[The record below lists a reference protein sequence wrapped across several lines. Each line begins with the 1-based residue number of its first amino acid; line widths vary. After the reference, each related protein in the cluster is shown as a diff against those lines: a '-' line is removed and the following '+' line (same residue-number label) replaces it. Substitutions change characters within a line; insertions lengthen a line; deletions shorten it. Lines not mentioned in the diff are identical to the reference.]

1 MKTSLSKRIR
11 EALRA
16 EPDGLTSIA
25 IAARIGSKASACTIR
40 CKLMPDTYID
50 RWVFL
55 EGSRGQ
61 PCAVWCVVVPPPDC
75 PKPTRH
81 LSSRT
86 RVRT

>member
-1 MKTSLSKRIR
+1 MKTGLSKRIR

-16 EPDGLTSIA
+16 EPDGLTSKDT
-25 IAARIGSKASACTIR
+25 AARIGSTADAVTIGCR
-40 CKLMPDTYID
+40 LMPDTYID

-81 LSSRT
+81 LSSRI